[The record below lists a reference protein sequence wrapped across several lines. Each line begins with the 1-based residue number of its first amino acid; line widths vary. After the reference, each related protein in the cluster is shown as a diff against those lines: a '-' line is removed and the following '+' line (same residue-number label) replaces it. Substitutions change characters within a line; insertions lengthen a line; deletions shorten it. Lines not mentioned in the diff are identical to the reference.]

1 MRTKKQAKP
10 KRRTTAEAL
19 RLVAKEMVKEFD
31 TGKRSAFSDL
41 FDIIEALTRTA
52 DKIQGK

>member
-10 KRRTTAEAL
+10 KRRTTADAL
-19 RLVAKEMVKEFD
+19 RLVAKEMSKEYD
-31 TGKRSAFSDL
+31 AGNRSAASDL
-41 FDIIEALTRTA
+41 WDLLEALTRTA